1 MRIRLALALTAA
13 ALPFFLSSPSAGV
26 WQNEALANPPLAE
39 TAPREARAAAP
50 ASSAVTVYRGAT
62 LIDGTGGPP
71 RAGVSILVDG
81 PLITAILPAG
91 SDEGIP
97 EGAQIVDATGLYV
110 LPGLIDSHVHLATP
124 PNRRRAEAILR
135 RQVYGG
141 ITAVRDMADDLRT
154 VGDLARG
161 ARLGELAAPDIYYAA
176 LMAGPSFFTDPRT
189 IAVAQGETPGEV
201 PWMQAITEETD
212 LPLAVA
218 MARGTSA
225 TGIKI
230 YANLPGSLVERI
242 TREAHRQNIPVWAH
256 GMVFPASPAEVIGAE
271 VDVVSHVCYLAYQ
284 LSEVRPSSYQER
296 VPVDLTPFAN
306 GDNPAMASLFRRM
319 KAQDIILDAT
329 NRIYVEEEKRLQVAR
344 PGDPPQC
351 PSDLA
356 VRLTRQA
363 FAEGVLISAGTDG
376 ISTWSEPY
384 PALHEE
390 LEILA
395 ERVGMPTL
403 QVIQSATQIAAR
415 TIGRESEMGTIV
427 PGKLANM
434 VFVTRDPLADISNLR
449 SVSFTVKRGKVYD
462 RSDYVPATAEEFGIQ
477 AAREQASGN

>member
-13 ALPFFLSSPSAGV
+13 ALPFCFSSPSAGMLPN
-26 WQNEALANPPLAE
+26 QAPANPPI
-39 TAPREARAAAP
+39 APTVPRVAQAAAP
-50 ASSAVTVYRGAT
+50 AVTVYRGAT
-62 LIDGTGGPP
+62 LIDGTGAP
-71 RAGVSILVDG
+71 AQANVSILVEG
-81 PLITAILPAG
+81 PTITAILPAG
-91 SDEGIP
+91 SDEDIP
-97 EGAQIVDATGLYV
+97 EGAQIVDATGLFV

-135 RQVYGG
+135 RQLHSG
-141 ITAVRDMADDLRT
+141 ITAVRDMADDLRA

-189 IAVAQGETPGEV
+189 IAVAQGATPGEV

-218 MARGTSA
+218 MARGTNA
-225 TGIKI
+225 TAIKI
-230 YANLPGSLVERI
+230 YANLPGALVERI
-242 TREAHRQNIPVWAH
+242 TQEAHRQNIPVWAH

-284 LSEVRPSSYQER
+284 LSDVRPSSYQER
-296 VPVDLTPFAN
+296 VPVDLAPFAN
-306 GDNPAMASLFRRM
+306 GDNPAMASLFQRM

-363 FAEGVLISAGTDG
+363 FGEGVAISAGTDG
-376 ISTWSEPY
+376 IAAWNEAY

-403 QVIQSATQIAAR
+403 QVIRSATQIAAR
-415 TIGRESEMGTIV
+415 TIGREDEMGTV
-427 PGKLANM
+427 APGKLANM

-449 SVSFTVKRGKVYD
+449 SVSFTVKRGKAYA